1 VGTKL
6 LDDKFQQRYV
16 NSYMNCAN
24 PQRAITLSGKTIQ
37 IYYNS
42 DAFNCYFSTSGRDR
56 TGVIVLHAWWGLN
69 DFLRGFCDRLAGEG
83 FSAIAPDL
91 YGGRIASTVGQA
103 EDLSS
108 KLDRKEAFKKI
119 NAALNY
125 AIAEKQLHGGKLGA
139 IGFSLGGYF
148 ALELSL
154 TRAEVK
160 AVAIFYVTSPTRQW
174 NQSEASYL
182 GHFAE
187 KDPYESAADV
197 LDLDESLKSAER
209 LSSFTRTRIPGIGS
223 LKAIGLTVT
232 IL

>member
-1 VGTKL
+1 
-6 LDDKFQQRYV
+6 
-16 NSYMNCAN
+16 
-24 PQRAITLSGKTIQ
+24 LSGKTIQ

-42 DAFNCYFSTSGRDR
+42 DAFNCYFSTSGKDR
-56 TGVIVLHAWWGLN
+56 PGVVVLHAWWGLN

-108 KLDRKEAFKKI
+108 RLDRKEAFQKV
-119 NAALNY
+119 NAALNCV
-125 AIAEKQLHGGKLGA
+125 IAEKQLQGGKLGA
-139 IGFSLGGYF
+139 IGFSLGGHF

-154 TRAEVK
+154 TRGEVK
-160 AVAIFYVTSPTRQW
+160 AVAVFYATSPTRQW
-174 NQSEASYL
+174 NHSEASYL

-197 LDLDESLKSAER
+197 LDLDNSLKSAGKTVKFYTYPNTGHWFFESDR
-209 LSSFTRTRIPGIGS
+209 LDAYNPVASALAWKRTVEFLRTTLGDRRNS
-223 LKAIGLTVT
+223 
-232 IL
+232 